1 MNPAINLRDPDLV
14 KDVLIKDHFSFHVNE
29 QDFSEKFD
37 PLMAHNPF
45 VATHDSWRKART
57 VLTPLLTLFKVR
69 TLFPLLDDS
78 CIKLSNYMKTIHP
91 NKDMEAKALAAR
103 FATQNVIR
111 CSFSIDSQCF
121 TDVKSE
127 FRDMGKK
134 IFQPTTFGGIKLML
148 MSICPIL
155 RDVLPFA

>member
-1 MNPAINLRDPDLV
+1 MRDPDLV
-14 KDVLIKDHFSFHVNE
+14 KDVLVKDHFSFHVNE
-29 QDFSEKFD
+29 QDFSPKFD
-37 PLMAHNPF
+37 PLMMHNPF
-45 VATHDSWRKART
+45 AAKDDSWRKART

-78 CIKLSNYMKTIHP
+78 CAKLSEYMKTIP
-91 NKDMEAKALAAR
+91 LNKDMEAKALAAR

-134 IFQPTTFGGIKLML
+134 IFQPTAVGGIKLML

>member
-1 MNPAINLRDPDLV
+1 M
-14 KDVLIKDHFSFHVNE
+14 KDHFSFHVNE
-29 QDFSEKFD
+29 QDFSPKFD
-37 PLMAHNPF
+37 PLMMHNPF
-45 VATHDSWRKART
+45 AAKDDSWRKART

-78 CIKLSNYMKTIHP
+78 CTKLSNYMKTIQP
-91 NKDMEAKALAAR
+91 NKDIEAKALAAR

-134 IFQPTTFGGIKLML
+134 IFQPTAVGGVKLML

-155 RDVLPFA
+155 RDILPFA